1 MRFFG
6 LNKKKPVEYSDEEL
20 LELYRDSG
28 DSEYFGQLYN
38 RYIPLV
44 YGVCLKYLQ
53 DEDRS
58 QDAVMEIFENL
69 LPKVAAYD
77 IKVFRTWLYSV
88 VKNHCFHL
96 IKSNKREI
104 AVDFDSN
111 LMESDSVLTLFGE
124 ETDDE
129 QESALNYC
137 MAKLSEPQRVSISKF
152 FYEDMS
158 YADIVEATG
167 YDLKSVKSYIQNGK
181 RNLKNCIESRLK
193 LNNEIS

>member
-6 LNKKKPVEYSDEEL
+6 LNRKKAVEYTDEEL
-20 LELYRDSG
+20 LEKYRETG
-28 DSEYFGQLYN
+28 DSEFFGQLYN

-53 DEDRS
+53 DEDKS

-69 LPKVAAYD
+69 LPKICGYE

-104 AVDFDSN
+104 VVDFDSN
-111 LMESDSVLTLFGE
+111 LMESDDISTLLGE
-124 ETDDE
+124 DVDGERED
-129 QESALNYC
+129 ALNYC
-137 MAKLSEPQRVSISKF
+137 MAKLSEPHRIAIGKF

-167 YDLKSVKSYIQNGK
+167 YDLKNVKSYIQNGK
-181 RNLKNCIESRLK
+181 RNLKICIESRL
-193 LNNEIS
+193 NIDR